1 MQGTGCLVQNNMI
14 KTYTFFNIRKK
25 IEIDFDENR
34 TVKELISAVYEKYG
48 FEAKHGLDVVTIYD
62 MKNYHVVTNRKNTL
76 KKENVSSGLCF
87 AYFKKGEF
95 LYVEGG
101 WGHHMIKM
109 DAVSQI
115 KEPFMFYM
123 SFDKVLNDFA
133 FVATKKMTIKMLYEA
148 LYKSEHI
155 YTCSYIDIYNVN
167 RGGAN
172 YELLKR
178 VSVIDAINDGMTIYE
193 LIGEENLSHTIIK
206 FI

>member
-1 MQGTGCLVQNNMI
+1 MHSKMKRGDFMI
-14 KTYTFFNIRKK
+14 KHYSFFNIRKR
-25 IEIDFDENR
+25 IEIDLDDSCTIE
-34 TVKELISAVYEKYG
+34 ELISKVYEKYG
-48 FEAKHGLDVVTIYD
+48 FEAKNGLDIVTIYD
-62 MKNYHVVTNRKNTL
+62 MNNYHVVTDKKKTL

-109 DAVSQI
+109 DAVSKI

-133 FVATKKMTIKMLYEA
+133 FVATKKMTIKSLYEA
-148 LYKSEHI
+148 LCKGEHI
-155 YTCSYIDIYNVN
+155 YNCSYIDVYEVN
-167 RGGAN
+167 RGGVS

-178 VSVIDAINDGMTIYE
+178 INVKDAINNGLTILE
-193 LIGEENLSHTIIK
+193 IIGEDKLTSTIIQFK
-206 FI
+206 